1 MPKKKTRAR
10 PSKAAKPKTRKAV
23 SGISGSRFPDESKAY
38 RKARDK
44 LLKAE
49 VGLRRQ
55 TEAVAALRRKLPLG
69 GEVPEDFV
77 FQEPAEVIGMQR
89 VKLSEL
95 FAPGKDTLILY
106 SYMYSQAMQNPCPM
120 CTSIIDSLDGAAP
133 HVGQRVNLA
142 VVAKSP
148 LPRLLTFARNRG
160 WKNLKFL
167 SSAENSYNRL
177 YHGEDADGHQM
188 PMMNVF
194 VKQDGKVRHAWGSE
208 LIFTKPDKK
217 GQNQRHVD
225 IIWPLWNLLD
235 LTPEGRGR
243 DWYPRVAY

>member
-1 MPKKKTRAR
+1 MVHKSRKKKTTVR
-10 PSKAAKPKTRKAV
+10 KTKAV
-23 SGISGSRFPDESKAY
+23 KPIGRFPNETPAY

-49 VGLRRQ
+49 VALRHQ
-55 TEAVAALRRKLPLG
+55 VEEVAKLRRKLPTG
-69 GEVPEDFV
+69 GVAAEDFV
-77 FQEPAEVIGMQR
+77 FEEAAEVVGMR
-89 VKLSEL
+89 KVRLSEL

-106 SYMYSQAMQNPCPM
+106 NYMYSLAMENPCPM
-120 CTSIIDSLDGAAP
+120 CTSIIDSLDGAAQ
-133 HVGQRVNLA
+133 HVSQRANIA

-160 WKNLKFL
+160 WRNLRFL
-167 SSAENSYNRL
+167 SSADNSYNRL
-177 YHGEDADGHQM
+177 YHGEDEAGHQW

-194 VKQDGKVRHAWGSE
+194 VKKGGTVRHFWASE
-208 LIFTKPDKK
+208 LMFTKAEK

-243 DWYPRVAY
+243 DWYPKIA